1 MAGSVFRA
9 AEVMDMAI
17 AIEEDGRK
25 LYEACASGQFDPRVQ
40 DVFRYMVAQETEHIR
55 IFEGMKDD
63 LPDYELPETYP
74 GEMQAYLASFAEQRV
89 FDDAEL
95 SDKQCEIFTDHNAAI
110 DRAVALERKSILF
123 YSAVKGAV
131 RESEQ
136 GAIDDIIAQEHLH
149 IRRLLE
155 LRRELEGRSDT

>member
-1 MAGSVFRA
+1 MAKSLFRA

-17 AIEEDGRK
+17 AIEEDGRR
-25 LYEACASGQFDPRVQ
+25 LYEACASSQLDPRVL
-40 DVFRYMVAQETEHIR
+40 DVFEYMVAQENKHIR

-89 FDDAEL
+89 FDEAEL
-95 SDKQCEIFTDHNAAI
+95 SNKQCEIFTDHSAAI

-123 YSAVKGAV
+123 YSAVKGVV
-131 RESEQ
+131 RKSEQ
-136 GAIDDIIAQEHLH
+136 DAIDEIIAQEHLH
-149 IRRLLE
+149 VRRLLE